1 MTSIG
6 FQAPAVR
13 DLRDLSGP
21 QYSRMLVR
29 TFLAL
34 MVRDVRVLQKQAPA
48 FVVRTVMQPFLLVFV
63 FGYVLPKIGQG
74 PQRFA
79 DVLLP
84 GLIGTAIIFQG
95 IQAVALPLVQEF
107 GFTKE
112 IEDRVLAPL
121 PVAGV
126 ALEKITMGALQAVIA
141 AIVVFPF
148 VYLVP
153 LTKPHIVV
161 DWVNLICVIVLAC
174 FVSGSLGLAIG
185 TAFNP
190 RQVPLIF
197 SIIVIPVTFLGCVYY
212 PWDNLHAIRWLQI
225 LVLVNPLVYVSEGL
239 RASLTPQ
246 FGHMPWIAVYA
257 GILVALASF
266 TYLGLRGFER
276 RVVA

>member
-1 MTSIG
+1 MTALEL
-6 FQAPAVR
+6 APPAEIQQFGR
-13 DLRDLSGP
+13 G
-21 QYSRMLVR
+21 QYTGMMAR

-34 MVRDVRVLQKQAPA
+34 MVRDVMVLRKTA
-48 FVVRTVMQPFLLVFV
+48 FAFILRTAMQPFLLVFV

-107 GFTKE
+107 GYTKE

-121 PVAGV
+121 PVWGV
-126 ALEKITMGALQAVIA
+126 ALEKITVGALQAVLA
-141 AIVVFPF
+141 ALVVFPF
-148 VYLVP
+148 VYLIP
-153 LTKPHIVV
+153 AKRPDITF
-161 DWVNLICVIVLAC
+161 DWINLIIILLLAC

-185 TAFNP
+185 TAFSP

-197 SIIVIPVTFLGCVYY
+197 SVIVIPVTFLGCVYY
-212 PWDNLHAIRWLQI
+212 PWDNLHTIPWLKVA
-225 LVLVNPLVYVSEGL
+225 VLINPLVYVSEGL
-239 RASLTPQ
+239 RGSLTPQ
-246 FGHMPWIAVYA
+246 YGHMNWIAVYA
-257 GILVALASF
+257 GILVALVSF
-266 TYLGLRGFER
+266 TYLGLRGFEK

>member
-1 MTSIG
+1 MTTLDL
-6 FQAPAVR
+6 QATAARNVR
-13 DLRDLSGP
+13 DVGGR
-21 QYSRMLVR
+21 QYTSMLVR
-29 TFLAL
+29 TFIAL
-34 MVRDVRVLQKQAPA
+34 MVRDVRVLQKQAVV

-126 ALEKITMGALQAVIA
+126 ALEKITIGALQALIA
-141 AIVVFPF
+141 ALVVFPF

-153 LTKPHIVV
+153 STKPHIVI
-161 DWVNLICVIVLAC
+161 DWFHLVPVLLLAC
-174 FVSGSLGLAIG
+174 FVSGALGLAIG
-185 TAFNP
+185 TAFSP

-212 PWDNLHAIRWLQI
+212 PWDNLHAIRWLQVI
-225 LVLVNPLVYVSEGL
+225 VLANPLVYVSEGL
-239 RASLTPQ
+239 RGSLTPQ
-246 FGHMPWIAVYA
+246 FGHLPWVAVYA
-257 GILVALASF
+257 GIVVALVSF
-266 TYLGLRGFER
+266 TFLGVRAFEK
-276 RVVA
+276 RVVS

>member
-1 MTSIG
+1 MSVTEL
-6 FQAPAVR
+6 QPAAR
-13 DLRDLSGP
+13 LEHARRSEHLRL
-21 QYSRMLVR
+21 LLI
-29 TFLAL
+29 TFNAL
-34 MVRDVRVLQKQAPA
+34 MIRDVRVLRKQAVT
-48 FVVRTVMQPFLLVFV
+48 FVFRTVMQPFLLVFV

-121 PVAGV
+121 PVWGV
-126 ALEKITMGALQAVIA
+126 ALEKITLGALQAVIA
-141 AIVVFPF
+141 AAVVFPF
-148 VYLVP
+148 VYLIPAHRPDITVDA
-153 LTKPHIVV
+153 LNLVLVV
-161 DWVNLICVIVLAC
+161 VLAC

-197 SIIVIPVTFLGCVYY
+197 SVIVIPITFLGCVYY
-212 PWDNLHAIRWLQI
+212 PWASLDKIRWLQV
-225 LVLVNPLVYVSEGL
+225 LVLINPLVYVSEGL
-239 RASLTPQ
+239 RGALTPQ
-246 FGHMPWIAVYA
+246 FGHMHWLSVYA
-257 GILVALASF
+257 GIFTSLAVFGS
-266 TYLGLRGFER
+266 LGIRLFER
-276 RVVA
+276 RVIT